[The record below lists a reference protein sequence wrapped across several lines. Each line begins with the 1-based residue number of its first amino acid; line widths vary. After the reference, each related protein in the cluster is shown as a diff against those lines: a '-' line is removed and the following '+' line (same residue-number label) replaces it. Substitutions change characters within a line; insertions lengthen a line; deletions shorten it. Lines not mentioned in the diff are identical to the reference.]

1 MSREKSFEAYGRYL
15 VVRDRLNA
23 VLDAAIIQET
33 QLRVF
38 HGVLLVAQLNTK
50 NRIGI
55 LKAVLGQAGGEK
67 AALAPLVS
75 EIAQELKR
83 QPIGQSQASLGANDG
98 LSFMRTEVGPR
109 TAGMVVDYSAEEIAA
124 AADLLERATNAL
136 ATALGIDDAALA
148 SMQRSVVEALS
159 KRGPGG
165 EEEA

>member
-50 NRIGI
+50 NRLGI

-75 EIAQELKR
+75 EITQELKR
-83 QPIGQSQASLGANDG
+83 QPIGQSQASLGDGDG
-98 LSFMRTEVGPR
+98 LAFMRTEVGPR
-109 TAGMVVDYSAEEIAA
+109 TAGVVVNYTADEIAG
-124 AADLLERATNAL
+124 AADALERATNAL
-136 ATALGIDDAALA
+136 AAALGIDDASLA
-148 SMQRSVVEALS
+148 SIQRSVVEALA
-159 KRGPGG
+159 KRAPGG
-165 EEEA
+165 DEEA